1 MASEPKYK
9 KLRQDLYA
17 LSDLSYRF
25 CQIYAE
31 SYKRQ
36 IDYGTGEQY
45 ATAEVHLVTQIAD
58 NPGITSTEIAHTT
71 GRSKSAVSQ
80 IITKLESKGLIRR
93 ERSPKNLRFSSLYVT
108 PKGLKLSKAHKEYD
122 CNHVTPYLEDYIA
135 LFGLEAVQHFY
146 DIMEYQVSSLTDT
159 KSDSQK

>member
-9 KLRQDLYA
+9 KLRQDPYA

-25 CQIYAE
+25 CQIHAE

-45 ATAEVHLVTQIAD
+45 ASAEVHLITQIAD
-58 NPGITSTEIAHTT
+58 NPGITSTEIAQTT

-93 ERSPKNLRFSSLYVT
+93 ERSQKNLRFTSLYVT

-122 CNHVTPYLEDYIA
+122 CSNVTPYLEDYIA
-135 LFGLEAVQHFY
+135 LFVLEAVQHFY
-146 DIMEYQVSSLTDT
+146 DIMEYQVGLLTDT
-159 KSDSQK
+159 ESNNEE